1 MVKRRWAKTAFWSL
15 FATIVVTLALLL
27 TAARALFPYVDDYR
41 QEIEAW
47 ASEQFGQALSI
58 GELDARW
65 RYTYPE
71 VIFRQVSLLDDQGEV
86 LSTLPELILRLDVAE
101 LLFNQQ
107 ISFAH
112 LSLALDKLTLQRD
125 PQGKITLLEF
135 QAPTTSDPDESENT
149 DQLLEWLLKQGSLNI
164 RVADLAWIDQAAAL
178 DYHFQD
184 VDFSLNND
192 GNHHQ
197 LSGMIQLP
205 FAMGATLE
213 LAIDMVGNP
222 LHDTD
227 WQGQAYLSGQSI
239 SLAHWLLEQPFY
251 GQQVIDGHLDFTL
264 WSEWKNGVLNS
275 LQGELAL
282 ENVAL
287 ASTEGGESRHF
298 EDFNTQLEWQR
309 TEGGWQIALN
319 ELMLSYQQHR
329 WSPANHVLRI
339 EAGDERRLALQSDYL
354 HLADIDD
361 FVNYLG
367 LLSSENQA
375 ILTTLQPQGELVNVE
390 VQYPET
396 GQYHIAA
403 GLRKLSLSPW
413 EQLPGVKQASG
424 QLLIQP
430 EWGRLQLDIT
440 EGAVFEWPKLFR
452 DPVSIEQLQGEFSW
466 SQQGDTWSLNSNGF
480 SLSNQHL
487 SLEGAINLLLPADE
501 SPFLDLALDFKRGNL
516 AYTSRYLPILLLP
529 DSVISWLDQGI
540 VAGEL
545 LDGGMIYHGALND
558 FPFSDASGQFEVS
571 FNVTDGHI
579 VPYKGWLPISD
590 IDASVS
596 FQGADMLIEA
606 KQGAALNSHIQQ
618 CRVAIDG
625 LGADN
630 NSLSISGDMLAESPD
645 IFEYLLN
652 SPVAGSVDFL
662 SIFQAHGKSQVA
674 LALEI
679 PLSSDGVFSFDATG
693 QLTDNGLDILPADL
707 SLKRLN
713 GTLHVSMAGLEIE
726 QINGL
731 LYGEPIEISAKI
743 LDQIPGGATQIQAIT
758 SLSGEMLSQH
768 FDLSLFSSL
777 MSGTG
782 SLSAEVFLPYHPA
795 LAQRVS
801 SVQLESTLE
810 GVALALPGTLGK
822 QPEEQRKV
830 AVELQLSE
838 ERPVLAKINYDGG
851 VSALLSFEQPRLRG
865 EVLLGEAQ
873 PLQLPEQ
880 PGLTISGELSEF
892 SLSELLTLLPKPP
905 KQSAD
910 EPGLL
915 HGLNLSVAEL
925 ELFGQQWQSV
935 KLTATRTD
943 WQWLINI
950 DSPQAKGRIQLSE
963 QGPRE
968 RVIADMAHLHL
979 SKQADAEASDD
990 SDSDAATPLPFDM
1003 RKLPPL
1009 HIQVQQFSYDNV
1021 QLGAMTLNSHW
1032 ADSRYQLEE
1041 LLLHPD
1047 SAKLSLQG
1055 HWDPDPSPLGESNM
1069 NLWLDSN
1076 NIGRTISGLGYAGTI
1091 KNGEGSVNAAIQ
1103 WPGGFGEF
1111 GVENINGKIEFK
1123 FEDGQ
1128 ILDVEP
1134 GAGRILGLLSL
1145 QMLPRRLLFDFS
1157 DLFGKGFSFDEIR
1170 GHYEMD
1176 SGIAKTDNL
1185 TMLGASARVDML
1197 GTVDLGKREYD
1208 QRLIVTPFVTGTL
1221 PMLTYLTGVATP
1233 QIAAVIFLAQK
1244 VFQDDLEKMAQFE
1257 YHVSGPWDNPNVV
1270 KVGEEKPVAQE

>member
-27 TAARALFPYVDDYR
+27 TAARALFPHVDDYR

-65 RYTYPE
+65 RYIYPE
-71 VIFRQVSLLDDQGEV
+71 VIFRQVSLLDDQGKV
-86 LSTLPELILRLDVAE
+86 LSTLPELSLRLDLAE

-107 ISFAH
+107 IFFAH
-112 LSLALDKLTLQRD
+112 LALALDKLTLQRD

-135 QAPTTSDPDESENT
+135 QTPTSDPDESENT

-192 GNHHQ
+192 GNRHQ

-222 LHDTD
+222 LRDTD

-239 SLAHWLLEQPFY
+239 SLAHWLLEQPFH
-251 GQQVIDGHLDFTL
+251 GQQVIDGHLDFSL
-264 WSEWKNGVLNS
+264 WSKWQNGSLND

-282 ENVAL
+282 KDVAL
-287 ASTEGGESRHF
+287 ASTKGGESRHF
-298 EDFNTQLEWQR
+298 EYLNTQLEWQR

-319 ELMLSYQQHR
+319 ELMLSYQQHF
-329 WSPANHVLRI
+329 WSPTNHVLRV
-339 EAGDERRLALQSDYL
+339 ETGDERRLALQSDYL
-354 HLADIDD
+354 HLADIDN
-361 FVNYLG
+361 FVSYLG

-375 ILTTLQPQGELVNVE
+375 ILTTLQPQGELENIE
-390 VQYPET
+390 VQYHET
-396 GQYHIAA
+396 GQYHVAA
-403 GLRKLSLSPW
+403 DLHELSLSSW
-413 EQLPGVKQASG
+413 EELPGFKQASG

-430 EWGRLQLDIT
+430 EWGRLRLDIT

-466 SQQGDTWSLNSNGF
+466 SQQDGTWSLNSNGF

-501 SPFLDLALDFKRGNL
+501 SPFLDLALDFKRGDL

-558 FPFSDASGQFEVS
+558 FPFGDASGQFEVS
-571 FNVTDGHI
+571 FNVTDGRV

-596 FQGADMLIEA
+596 FQGADMLIDA
-606 KQGAALNSHIQQ
+606 KQGTVLSSHIQQ
-618 CRVAIDG
+618 CRVSIDG
-625 LGADN
+625 LGSGN
-630 NSLSISGDMLAESPD
+630 NSLNISGDILAESPD

-652 SPVAGSVDFL
+652 SPVAKSVDFL
-662 SIFQAHGKSQVA
+662 SIFHAHGKSQVA

-679 PLSSDGVFSFDATG
+679 PLSSEGEFSFNATG
-693 QLTDNGLDILPADL
+693 DLADNKLKILPANL
-707 SLKRLN
+707 SLNALSGKLN
-713 GTLHVSMAGLEIE
+713 VSMAGLEIE
-726 QINGL
+726 QVNGL
-731 LYGEPIEISAKI
+731 LYGEPIEISAKV
-743 LDQIPGGATQIQAIT
+743 LNEIPGGATQIQAVT
-758 SLSGEMLSQH
+758 SLTGEMLSQY

-777 MSGTG
+777 MSGSS
-782 SLSAEVFLPYHPA
+782 SLSAEVFLPYRPA

-801 SVQLESTLE
+801 SVLLESTLE
-810 GVALALPGTLGK
+810 GVALALPGTLEK
-822 QPEEQRKV
+822 QPEEQKNV
-830 AVELQLSE
+830 VVELQFAE
-838 ERPVLAKINYDGG
+838 EEPVLTQINYDGG
-851 VSALLSFEQPRLRG
+851 IAALLSFEQPRLRG
-865 EVLLGEAQ
+865 EVLLGKVQ

-892 SLSELLTLLPKPP
+892 SLSKLLTLLPESP

-910 EPGLL
+910 EPGLV
-915 HGLNLSVAEL
+915 HDLNLAVGEL
-925 ELFGQQWQSV
+925 ELFDQQLQSV
-935 KLTATRTD
+935 KLTATQSD

-963 QGPRE
+963 HGPQE
-968 RVIADMAHLHL
+968 PIIADMAHLHL
-979 SKQADAEASDD
+979 SKQADTEASDD
-990 SDSDAATPLPFDM
+990 TDSDTAAPLPFDM

-1009 HIQVQQFSYDNV
+1009 QIKVQQFSYDNV
-1021 QLGAMTLNSHW
+1021 QLGAMALNSHW

-1055 HWDPDPSPLGESNM
+1055 RWEPDPSPLGESYM
-1069 NLWLDSN
+1069 NLWLDSD

-1111 GVENINGKIEFK
+1111 EVANINGKIEFK

-1170 GHYEMD
+1170 GHYEVD

-1257 YHVSGPWDNPNVV
+1257 YHVSGPWGNPNVV
-1270 KVGEEKPVAQE
+1270 KVGEEKPVDRE